1 MTMHVH
7 QAQTFLQLQQQS
19 NSSSLVIQSKRIINR
34 SYPGSI
40 LQLRLARFSVKQ
52 MAEQRLLEEKNY
64 YQYHPSKA
72 RELVTGYLQHTETKS
87 YLNAYMQKHLS
98 IYPQGVRLH
107 KSSLFTS
114 VSLQTWRQVLH
125 PVVQKQSR
133 KLLYRERQ
141 RLQNKVIPKENEA
154 EKKAETKQQIM
165 PGSRS
170 IDMNA
175 LIRAVV
181 REVER
186 KLKQERLREGR
197 R

>member
-1 MTMHVH
+1 
-7 QAQTFLQLQQQS
+7 
-19 NSSSLVIQSKRIINR
+19 
-34 SYPGSI
+34 
-40 LQLRLARFSVKQ
+40 
-52 MAEQRLLEEKNY
+52 
-64 YQYHPSKA
+64 
-72 RELVTGYLQHTETKS
+72 
-87 YLNAYMQKHLS
+87 MQKHLS
-98 IYPQGVRLH
+98 IYPQGVQLH

-141 RLQNKVIPKENEA
+141 RLQNQVIPKENEA

-165 PGSRS
+165 PGSQS

>member
-1 MTMHVH
+1 
-7 QAQTFLQLQQQS
+7 
-19 NSSSLVIQSKRIINR
+19 
-34 SYPGSI
+34 
-40 LQLRLARFSVKQ
+40 
-52 MAEQRLLEEKNY
+52 
-64 YQYHPSKA
+64 
-72 RELVTGYLQHTETKS
+72 
-87 YLNAYMQKHLS
+87 MQKHLS

>member
-1 MTMHVH
+1 MFFHNWRQKRKLKKFRPIAILSTDAFYRHGFHPVLLRPKTVLKEIKTSVIRKEEHTHHIHHNMTMHVH

-114 VSLQTWRQVLH
+114 VSLQ
-125 PVVQKQSR
+125 K
-133 KLLYRERQ
+133 
-141 RLQNKVIPKENEA
+141 I
-154 EKKAETKQQIM
+154 
-165 PGSRS
+165 G
-170 IDMNA
+170 
-175 LIRAVV
+175 RAHV
-181 REVER
+181 
-186 KLKQERLREGR
+186 
-197 R
+197 

>member
-1 MTMHVH
+1 M
-7 QAQTFLQLQQQS
+7 
-19 NSSSLVIQSKRIINR
+19 
-34 SYPGSI
+34 
-40 LQLRLARFSVKQ
+40 
-52 MAEQRLLEEKNY
+52 LEEKNY